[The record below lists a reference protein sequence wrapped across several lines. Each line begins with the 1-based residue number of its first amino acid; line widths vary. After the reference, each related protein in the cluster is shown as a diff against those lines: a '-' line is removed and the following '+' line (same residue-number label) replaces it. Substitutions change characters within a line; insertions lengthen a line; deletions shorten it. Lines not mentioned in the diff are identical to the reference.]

1 MIHIE
6 SQWLIFTNDLEKK
19 KEKGSSFPVSNKHPL
34 KHEMKVCIE
43 EMNVHINE
51 VVSQIGGPLSFPRQH
66 VGVYLG
72 RT

>member
-1 MIHIE
+1 MI
-6 SQWLIFTNDLEKK
+6 WKK
-19 KEKGSSFPVSNKHPL
+19 KREKGSSFPVSNKYPL

-43 EMNVHINE
+43 EMNVHING
-51 VVSQIGGPLSFPRQH
+51 VVSQIGGPPSFPCQH

>member
-1 MIHIE
+1 M
-6 SQWLIFTNDLEKK
+6 
-19 KEKGSSFPVSNKHPL
+19 SNKHPL